1 MYPRKFRALNWCI
14 IWYNIYIL
22 TDPRLL
28 NKDWRLNHLYKIVD
42 KSGKTVNFQMNN
54 VQAELHK
61 NAHTR
66 NIILKARQQG
76 LTTYECIDG
85 LDDAL
90 FHRNFTMVIIAHE
103 KEAVKKIF
111 KKIKFAWDEF
121 PKELKTYMGYSES
134 TDSINELAFNN
145 GSSIRVALS
154 SRADTVTR
162 LHISEFGKICAKYPQ
177 KAQEIITGA
186 IPSVPENGRIDIES
200 TAEGEFGEFHDMFW
214 QAWNN
219 PPITHKQFKAFFFPW
234 TCNPE
239 YQLDHA
245 GEIPQFLREYQAK
258 YNLSDKQINWYF
270 IELGLLKEK
279 IKQEYPTCVRF
290 DTLVA
295 SPKGLVQI
303 QDLEV
308 DGIQVLAKFNKGVQ
322 KNFRLVTEKGYS
334 LDCTND
340 HPILS
345 QDGFKPLQD
354 LAVGD
359 LIKLSP
365 FRFADQYYVFSYK
378 SGFVDCSIKISEDF
392 ARFLGYFMGDGCYI
406 GSSDTIS
413 IACDGGEELVI
424 ADVKRLFDKFL
435 GGSSGRVVG
444 SKKGG
449 IEIRKS
455 SKAFREPM
463 EAMGLL
469 RQNSN
474 YQFKRKVHVPAFIK
488 CSPKSVIKEFLIGLF
503 ESDGFISRCGNRSIL
518 FSKYGEFL
526 RDVQLLLLG
535 FGITSRLKKVVKISN
550 KQYQYIGYELVLT
563 KGEVKEF
570 VSQIGFVSGKKLQR
584 AEISLCKKTS
594 KIDLPIKFEDRIA
607 SIEQIEDA
615 LVYDITTVT
624 QDFIANGIVVHNCPE
639 EAFAVSGF
647 KLFSA
652 EALNSQTPLDGT
664 KIGDWI
670 IFKDYIPS
678 HRYAVGADVA
688 EGVGQDSSTGQVIDL
703 TTNEQVACYKSNSI
717 APDMFAHEL
726 RWAANRYG
734 GALIAPERNNHGHT
748 TIATLKTFPE
758 VTIYQ
763 EEILDQ
769 AINRKTVKLGWLTT
783 GASKP
788 LMLYEL
794 HEAINSNAI
803 KVYDKTTLSE
813 LRTYDKQDLSVT
825 RFDPDQTKHWDMVIA
840 LAIAYAMRKVFIPV
854 PDTTE
859 EEAISRLL
867 DSVGGKDPYHRE
879 IGIPKHEYE
888 EKRAVHELLADFQDK
903 E

>member
-1 MYPRKFRALNWCI
+1 
-14 IWYNIYIL
+14 
-22 TDPRLL
+22 
-28 NKDWRLNHLYKIVD
+28 
-42 KSGKTVNFQMNN
+42 MNN

-121 PKELKTYMGYSES
+121 PKDLKAYLGFTES
-134 TDSINELAFNN
+134 TDSINEIAFNN

-279 IKQEYPTCVRF
+279 IKQEYPT
-290 DTLVA
+290 
-295 SPKGLVQI
+295 I
-303 QDLEV
+303 
-308 DGIQVLAKFNKGVQ
+308 
-322 KNFRLVTEKGYS
+322 
-334 LDCTND
+334 
-340 HPILS
+340 
-345 QDGFKPLQD
+345 
-354 LAVGD
+354 
-359 LIKLSP
+359 
-365 FRFADQYYVFSYK
+365 
-378 SGFVDCSIKISEDF
+378 
-392 ARFLGYFMGDGCYI
+392 
-406 GSSDTIS
+406 
-413 IACDGGEELVI
+413 
-424 ADVKRLFDKFL
+424 
-435 GGSSGRVVG
+435 
-444 SKKGG
+444 
-449 IEIRKS
+449 
-455 SKAFREPM
+455 
-463 EAMGLL
+463 
-469 RQNSN
+469 
-474 YQFKRKVHVPAFIK
+474 
-488 CSPKSVIKEFLIGLF
+488 
-503 ESDGFISRCGNRSIL
+503 
-518 FSKYGEFL
+518 
-526 RDVQLLLLG
+526 
-535 FGITSRLKKVVKISN
+535 
-550 KQYQYIGYELVLT
+550 
-563 KGEVKEF
+563 
-570 VSQIGFVSGKKLQR
+570 
-584 AEISLCKKTS
+584 
-594 KIDLPIKFEDRIA
+594 
-607 SIEQIEDA
+607 
-615 LVYDITTVT
+615 
-624 QDFIANGIVVHNCPE
+624 PE

-652 EALNSQTPLDGT
+652 ESLNLQTPLDGT

-670 IFKDYIPS
+670 IFKDYLPS

-758 VTIYQ
+758 VAIYQ

-803 KVYDKTTLSE
+803 KIYDKTTLSE

-888 EKRAVHELLADFQDK
+888 EKRAVHELLADFEDK